1 MLGKTQNSDR
11 GISNF
16 QISGQS
22 FINENGYS
30 SRTSHNI
37 DIKHGPVTKLDKRN
51 TVTSKKFGDNVMST
65 NGDVIVFFPI
75 YNQFAAIWEP
85 DSGRLII
92 KLTFSLL

>member
-1 MLGKTQNSDR
+1 MFLTCLSLQILEKTQNSDR

-30 SRTSHNI
+30 SRASHNI
-37 DIKHGPVTKLDKRN
+37 HMKHGPVTKLDKRN

-65 NGDVIVFFPI
+65 NGDVIVK
-75 YNQFAAIWEP
+75 
-85 DSGRLII
+85 SGRLII